1 MSERLCERVSGGQA
15 RADSQVPARARVWT
29 EWMCRSDRVRCV
41 SDMQTDQREI
51 IFRAPRVAGLERAA
65 RRGSNALPGY
75 PTVDG
80 RGQAERIRRCQCSG
94 HSTRGITPRPVQ
106 PFACGGS
113 VPCAYSYGH
122 TGLDTHEL
130 DNLDWSHDDDTPV
143 RRGRPR
149 DPPARH
155 PPGSVAGRGTWT
167 SPRRAREA
175 STRASGLDGLSL
187 RSVGKLSR

>member
-1 MSERLCERVSGGQA
+1 MSGGQA

-51 IFRAPRVAGLERAA
+51 IFRAPRVAGVEHDA
-65 RRGSNALPGY
+65 RRDSNAKPGY
-75 PTVDG
+75 PTAVV
-80 RGQAERIRRCQCSG
+80 RGTTGCATVSSVLG
-94 HSTRGITPRPVQ
+94 TRPLQPVSDPPRLPYLPVRPPRATPD
-106 PFACGGS
+106 
-113 VPCAYSYGH
+113 Y
-122 TGLDTHEL
+122 
-130 DNLDWSHDDDTPV
+130 LDWSHDDDTPV

-175 STRASGLDGLSL
+175 PTRASGLDGLLL